1 MDFGVI
7 LDNTFEAC
15 INQNVIIYALAAI
28 GLNVHFGYTGLLN
41 FGQVG
46 FMAAGAYGTG
56 ISMTYFGAPLW
67 LGVLCGLL
75 AGGVLAVLLGI
86 PTLRLRA
93 DYLAIVTIAAGE
105 IVRLYMRA
113 AVFRDVTG
121 GSNGLNGFANEFQG
135 RNPLPDRLYRI
146 PLGWFDI
153 DFNKQDMWELLV
165 GWTLVGIALLVVYLL
180 MNSPWGRVVKAIR
193 EDEDAARALGKN
205 AYAFKMQSLLLGG
218 LFGALAGIFFA
229 VQANSVQPDNY
240 STPVTFFALTAAIL
254 GGLAR
259 VASPVLGAMF
269 FWGGMQFIETTLRQ
283 AEADN
288 IIPEWIMNS
297 TQVGQ
302 VRYIVL
308 GLAMVLLLVF
318 RPQGILGDRR
328 EIMFDR

>member
-1 MDFGVI
+1 MDIGVI
-7 LDNTFEAC
+7 LDNAVEAC
-15 INQNVIIYALAAI
+15 LNQNVIIFALAAI
-28 GLNVHFGYTGLLN
+28 GLNIHFGYTGLLN

-46 FMAAGAYGTG
+46 FMAAGAYGCG
-56 ISMTYFGAPLW
+56 IAMTQFNAPL
-67 LGVLCGLL
+67 LIGVLCGLL
-75 AGGVLAVLLGI
+75 AGAALAILLGI

-105 IVRLYMRA
+105 IIRLYMRA

-121 GSNGLNGFANEFQG
+121 GSNGLNGFAGGLQDM
-135 RNPLPDRLYRI
+135 NPLPDRVYRI
-146 PLGWFDI
+146 PLGLFDI
-153 DFNKQDMWELLV
+153 DFNEQDMWELII
-165 GWTLVGIALLVVYLL
+165 GWTLVAVGVIIVYLL

-193 EDEDAARALGKN
+193 EDEDAARSLGKN

-218 LFGALAGIFFA
+218 LFGSLAGIYFA
-229 VQANSVQPDNY
+229 TQVNSIQPDNY

-259 VASPVLGAMF
+259 VASPILGSMF
-269 FWGGMQFIETTLRQ
+269 FWGGMQLIETTLRQ
-283 AEADN
+283 AEEQDV
-288 IIPEWIMNS
+288 IPEAIMNS

-308 GLAMVLLLVF
+308 GLAMIFLLAF
-318 RPQGILGDRR
+318 RPQGMVGDRR